1 MTRTLAVALLA
12 LLLASCATSQT
23 CACAEDEAALRAS
36 IRHEVLAELR
46 SNSLLAA
53 QREQAQEQEEHAE
66 LEGEPVERF
75 RVDADRAPARGAD
88 DPLVTIVMFS
98 DFQCPFCSR
107 VEPTLDRLLDEHPR
121 EVRIVWRN
129 NPLPFHN
136 DALPAAEA
144 AMEAYRQGG
153 DALFW
158 RYHALLFENQRAL
171 SRADLEA
178 YGARAGLDAGE
189 LSRALDGHA
198 HQARIEADQA
208 LAERLQARGTPAFFV
223 NGRVLMG
230 AQPFEAFD
238 ALVRE
243 EIAIARRAMA
253 SGVERG
259 RLYAHFM
266 HQGREA
272 PSDEVDG
279 SDAGY
284 APPPSR
290 PVPDPSAVYR
300 VPVDNRP
307 SRGRADAL
315 VTIVM
320 FSDFQCP
327 FCARV
332 LPTLE
337 QIATQYGDDVR
348 FVYRHNPLSFHQNA
362 RPAALAAEEVF
373 RQRGARGFFR
383 YHDLLFANQQSLERE
398 TLLDLAAQ
406 AGANRRQVERALDQR
421 HHDATVQ
428 ADQDLAVQLGA
439 SGTPSF
445 FINGR
450 NLRGAQPLSAFQT
463 LIDEELVRAR
473 ARVASGTPRARV
485 YEATIANGATTPQLI
500 GGAPAQPAADT
511 VYRIPLPADA
521 RTRGPG
527 SARVTIQVFSDFQC
541 PFCSRL
547 GPTLDRLLEAYPR
560 DVRIVFRDYP
570 LPFHDNAM
578 PAAEAAREVFRQRGS
593 AAFWRYH
600 DLLFANQRELDTDA
614 LVRLAEQVPGV
625 SSAAVRRALER
636 GTHRA
641 AVQADIQ
648 AVTDAGARIGTPSS
662 FVNGRLVQGA
672 QPYETFRAAV
682 DRALAEP

>member
-1 MTRTLAVALLA
+1 MTRTLALALLA

-53 QREQAQEQEEHAE
+53 QREQPQEEHAE

-178 YGARAGLDAGE
+178 YGARAGLDAAE

-208 LAERLQARGTPAFFV
+208 IAARLLARGTPAFFI

-284 APPPSR
+284 APPPAR

-300 VPVDNRP
+300 VPVDGRP

-348 FVYRHNPLSFHQNA
+348 FVYRHNPLPFHQNA
-362 RPAALAAEEVF
+362 RPG
-373 RQRGARGFFR
+373 GAGGSRR
-383 YHDLLFANQQSLERE
+383 RDDRP
-398 TLLDLAAQ
+398 Q
-406 AGANRRQVERALDQR
+406 ACRTCAGQR
-421 HHDATVQ
+421 HIRRIMRREYVARP
-428 ADQDLAVQLGA
+428 A
-439 SGTPSF
+439 
-445 FINGR
+445 
-450 NLRGAQPLSAFQT
+450 LR
-463 LIDEELVRAR
+463 
-473 ARVASGTPRARV
+473 
-485 YEATIANGATTPQLI
+485 
-500 GGAPAQPAADT
+500 
-511 VYRIPLPADA
+511 
-521 RTRGPG
+521 
-527 SARVTIQVFSDFQC
+527 
-541 PFCSRL
+541 
-547 GPTLDRLLEAYPR
+547 
-560 DVRIVFRDYP
+560 
-570 LPFHDNAM
+570 H
-578 PAAEAAREVFRQRGS
+578 
-593 AAFWRYH
+593 
-600 DLLFANQRELDTDA
+600 
-614 LVRLAEQVPGV
+614 
-625 SSAAVRRALER
+625 
-636 GTHRA
+636 
-641 AVQADIQ
+641 
-648 AVTDAGARIGTPSS
+648 
-662 FVNGRLVQGA
+662 GRLTIRDA
-672 QPYETFRAAV
+672 
-682 DRALAEP
+682 